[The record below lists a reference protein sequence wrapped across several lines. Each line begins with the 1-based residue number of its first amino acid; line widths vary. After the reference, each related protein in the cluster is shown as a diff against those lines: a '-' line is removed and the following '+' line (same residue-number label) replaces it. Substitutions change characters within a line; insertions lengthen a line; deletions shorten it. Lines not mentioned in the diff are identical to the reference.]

1 MEDYDRDNYHTKSHP
16 PLSNVFGDDFG
27 DGFSGGKAKGK
38 AKGKARSVVPRIVP
52 YINTSGAP
60 PVSAST
66 SSRPRYRRDTAL
78 QISSAEDSDSA
89 DELNLCGSQPETR
102 SRTRSRA
109 LSKSLE
115 QKQLTSREKHGTM
128 RSPARGARAVGKQ
141 REIRVAKAVPSP
153 SKKENEWRSS
163 QALPLDAPVTR
174 APGRAR
180 RPHSPQ
186 RASRVVAHSVASTS
200 PSKVQPH
207 QKQSLSDLHSL
218 AAPVGHSFTESDP
231 PKRSLRTRKNEY
243 SEKRNKTPSL
253 ASQKGKGTTISS
265 TNSSSHTR
273 GSGSSRANTRS
284 GRKPFG
290 SGGESSSRL
299 WKEVPWADLVNLP
312 CSPAPAT
319 PKSSR
324 TGTSESSQNSTLF
337 PMYLTPPD
345 LRMKKQA
352 ILDDLDTSAPGS
364 GSERSRKRKRSS
376 VKEASSLSD
385 ECVIVPEL
393 QYTF

>member
-1 MEDYDRDNYHTKSHP
+1 MEDYDRDDYHTKRQRP
-16 PLSNVFGDDFG
+16 PSNVFGDNFG

-38 AKGKARSVVPRIVP
+38 AKRKAKGM
-52 YINTSGAP
+52 GAP
-60 PVSAST
+60 PMSAST

-89 DELNLCGSQPETR
+89 DELNLRGSQPETQSR
-102 SRTRSRA
+102 SRSRA
-109 LSKSLE
+109 LSNSLE
-115 QKQLTSREKHGTM
+115 QKQLTSQEKRGTT
-128 RSPARGARAVGKQ
+128 RSPAWGARPVGKR
-141 REIRVAKAVPSP
+141 REIRVAKAVPSL

-163 QALPLDAPVTR
+163 QTLPLDDPVTR

-180 RPHSPQ
+180 HPRSPQ

-207 QKQSLSDLHSL
+207 QKRSLSDLYSL
-218 AAPVGHSFTESDP
+218 AAVDHSFTERDP
-231 PKRSLRTRKNEY
+231 PGRSLRTRKKEY
-243 SEKRNKTPSL
+243 NEKRNKIPSFT
-253 ASQKGKGTTISS
+253 SQKGKGTTISS

-273 GSGSSRANTRS
+273 DSGSSKVSTRS
-284 GRKPFG
+284 GRKLFESGREG
-290 SGGESSSRL
+290 SSHQ

-324 TGTSESSQNSTLF
+324 TGTSKSSQNSSLF
-337 PMYLTPPD
+337 PTYLTPPD

-352 ILDDLDTSAPGS
+352 TSDDLDTSAPGS
-364 GSERSRKRKRSS
+364 GSEQSRKRKRSS
-376 VKEASSLSD
+376 VKEASNHSD
-385 ECVIVPEL
+385 ECVIVPES